1 MLKKSYVSG
10 NKLFTFIIISSI
22 FSIILNEVLPD
33 IYLLGFFLVLVL
45 FFGIIHGA
53 NDIYLIINN
62 TKNHKSISKMTIFY
76 IITVLFITLCF
87 FSLPSASLIFFI
99 LFSCYH
105 FGEQQWTILDDK
117 NHSNFFFFL
126 YGLLIFSTLFFFN
139 KDEVIEIVFMIT
151 KTSIKQEF
159 FNWLLVTSFCLN
171 LLISFLNFKKIKNQ
185 LINQIIMYQLIV
197 ILFYKLSLFNAFA
210 IYFVFFHSIPS
221 IFEQTKFLYG
231 SYNFSYFKNYLFT
244 AFPYWVFAIIGL
256 FLFYLFFSDN
266 LSFSLD
272 IFFSFL
278 AAITFPHVIVIYKM
292 KKMSND

>member
-10 NKLFTFIIISSI
+10 NKIFTFIIISSI
-22 FSIILNEVLPD
+22 FSIILNELLPE

-53 NDIYLIINN
+53 NDIYLIINSS
-62 TKNHKSISKMTIFY
+62 KNRKSISKMTIFY
-76 IITVLFITLCF
+76 VIIVLIITLCF
-87 FSLPSASLIFFI
+87 FSSPSISLIFFI

-105 FGEQQWTILDDK
+105 FGEQQWTILDDN

-126 YGLLIFSTLFFFN
+126 YGLLIFSTIFFFN
-139 KDEVIEIVFMIT
+139 KNEVIEVVFKIT
-151 KTSIKQEF
+151 KRPIKQEF
-159 FNWLLVTSFCLN
+159 FNWLLATSFCLN

-185 LINQIIMYQLIV
+185 LINQIILYPLIV
-197 ILFYKLSLFNAFA
+197 LVSYKLSLFNSFA
-210 IYFVFFHSIPS
+210 MYFVFFHSIPS

-231 SYNFSYFKNYLFT
+231 SCNFSHFKKYLFT
-244 AFPYWVFAIIGL
+244 AFPYWAFAIIGL
-256 FLFYLFFSDN
+256 FLFYVFFSDN

-292 KKMSND
+292 KKMSNH

>member
-1 MLKKSYVSG
+1 
-10 NKLFTFIIISSI
+10 
-22 FSIILNEVLPD
+22 
-33 IYLLGFFLVLVL
+33 
-45 FFGIIHGA
+45 
-53 NDIYLIINN
+53 
-62 TKNHKSISKMTIFY
+62 
-76 IITVLFITLCF
+76 
-87 FSLPSASLIFFI
+87 
-99 LFSCYH
+99 
-105 FGEQQWTILDDK
+105 
-117 NHSNFFFFL
+117 
-126 YGLLIFSTLFFFN
+126 
-139 KDEVIEIVFMIT
+139 MIT

-197 ILFYKLSLFNAFA
+197 ILSYKLSLFNAFA

-256 FLFYLFFSDN
+256 FLFYLFFSEN

-292 KKMSND
+292 KKMSNH

>member
-76 IITVLFITLCF
+76 IMTVLFITLCF

-126 YGLLIFSTLFFFN
+126 NGLLIFSTLFFFN

-151 KTSIKQEF
+151 KISIKHEF
-159 FNWLLVTSFCLN
+159 FNWILGLN
-171 LLISFLNFKKIKNQ
+171 LFAL
-185 LINQIIMYQLIV
+185 LINLKSIR
-197 ILFYKLSLFNAFA
+197 NN
-210 IYFVFFHSIPS
+210 YF
-221 IFEQTKFLYG
+221 
-231 SYNFSYFKNYLFT
+231 
-244 AFPYWVFAIIGL
+244 
-256 FLFYLFFSDN
+256 
-266 LSFSLD
+266 
-272 IFFSFL
+272 
-278 AAITFPHVIVIYKM
+278 
-292 KKMSND
+292 